1 MQEGKTKILIVDDDP
16 DIRLFL
22 NFSLKK
28 AGYEVLQ
35 AANGAKA
42 LEVLKEHTPDLIITD
57 AMMPVLD
64 GYGLIQA
71 VKSEPASRGIPI
83 LMLTGKD
90 SEEVTEGTA
99 RPEAYMKK
107 PFATPDIL
115 ALIQKLSTNP

>member
-1 MQEGKTKILIVDDDP
+1 MQEGKKKILIVDDDP

-42 LEVLKEHTPDLIITD
+42 LDVLREHTPDLIVTD

-64 GYGLIQA
+64 GYALIQA
-71 VKSEPASRGIPI
+71 VKNQSASSGIPV

-90 SEEVTEGTA
+90 SEQVTEGA
-99 RPEAYMKK
+99 SRPDAYMRK

-115 ALIQKLSTNP
+115 ALIQKLLTNP

>member
-1 MQEGKTKILIVDDDP
+1 MEEGKKKILVVDDDP

-22 NFSLKK
+22 GFSLKK

-42 LEVLKEHTPDLIITD
+42 LEVLREHAPDLIITD

-71 VKSEPASRGIPI
+71 VKSETSSREIPI

-90 SEEVTEGTA
+90 SEQVTEGNA
-99 RPEAYMKK
+99 RPEAYMRK

-115 ALIQKLSTNP
+115 AVIQKLLKNP

>member
-1 MQEGKTKILIVDDDP
+1 MQEGKKKILVVDDDP

-22 NFSLKK
+22 AFSLKK

-42 LEVLKEHTPDLIITD
+42 LEVFREKVPDLIITD

-64 GYGLIQA
+64 GYELIQV

-90 SEEVTEGTA
+90 SEQVTEGNA
-99 RPEAYMKK
+99 RPEAYMRK

-115 ALIQKLSTNP
+115 ALIQKLLTNP